1 MATAHL
7 TPGTETFHSQT
18 EAEADASKRLNDAL
32 MPAAEVKGI
41 LDGDGIRAGYKIEI
55 TFGPNRSSLKDYTAL
70 ISLWESGKFFHG
82 GGDASMYFCLD
93 CRAMHPKT
101 ATKLITAI
109 LDGKETKEKFGCGYP
124 IPGASM
130 GGGLAICP
138 HCQKP
143 IDTDK
148 LTGQVP
154 FYGTTP
160 DLAAFV
166 ARYFEVLKHNADI
179 YCKYHM
185 TDIRYKAMEKAK
197 GLELARRL
205 RGLFIYPVGRILKDT
220 AAGATL
226 DSRFRAFFNA

>member
-1 MATAHL
+1 MATATL
-7 TPGTETFHSQT
+7 TPGSEKFATQS
-18 EAEADASKRLNDAL
+18 EAEQAASKRLNDAL
-32 MPAAEVKGI
+32 LPPPETANIVA
-41 LDGDGIRAGYKIEI
+41 GDGLRAGYKIEI
-55 TFGPNRSSLKDYTAL
+55 TFGPDRSALREYTAL

-82 GGDASMYFCLD
+82 GGDASMYYCID

-109 LDGKETKEKFGCGYP
+109 LNGKESRDKFGCGHP
-124 IPGASM
+124 IPGAAM
-130 GGGLAICP
+130 GGGLALCP
-138 HCQKP
+138 TCQRP
-143 IDTDK
+143 LNSDN

-179 YCKYHM
+179 YCKYHH
-185 TDIRYKAMEKAK
+185 TDIRYKSMEKAK
-197 GLELARRL
+197 GLEMARKL